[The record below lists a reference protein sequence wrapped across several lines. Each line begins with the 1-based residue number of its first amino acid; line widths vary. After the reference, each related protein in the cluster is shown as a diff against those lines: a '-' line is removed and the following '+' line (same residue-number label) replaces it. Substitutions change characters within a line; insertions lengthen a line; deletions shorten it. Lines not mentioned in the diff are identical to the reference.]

1 MRRVEADSGNVDV
14 KRLVVKIGTSSLMN
28 DTGELAIK
36 RIRSICA
43 DITAVAAEGID
54 VALVTSGAIGLGR
67 KRLRMQNR
75 PRTIPEKQAAAAVG
89 QSELVQVYDRVFAEF
104 GIVVGQ
110 VLVTRDDMKARGR
123 YLNLINTFRK
133 LFEFGVIPIVN
144 ENDTVAVE
152 ELRFENNDVLS
163 ALVACAIDADL
174 LVLLTDID
182 GFYTADPHTDQNA
195 TRYSVVDELTLD
207 ILEQATGPASSYG
220 TGGFRTKLEA
230 ARICMSSGLEMVIAG
245 ADTENVISGVLSGW
259 EIGTRFVPQ
268 TSPLDRKEKMVCL
281 QPPDSRQ
288 SRRRR
293 RSQGGCQV

>member
-144 ENDTVAVE
+144 E
-152 ELRFENNDVLS
+152 
-163 ALVACAIDADL
+163 
-174 LVLLTDID
+174 
-182 GFYTADPHTDQNA
+182 
-195 TRYSVVDELTLD
+195 
-207 ILEQATGPASSYG
+207 
-220 TGGFRTKLEA
+220 
-230 ARICMSSGLEMVIAG
+230 
-245 ADTENVISGVLSGW
+245 
-259 EIGTRFVPQ
+259 
-268 TSPLDRKEKMVCL
+268 
-281 QPPDSRQ
+281 
-288 SRRRR
+288 
-293 RSQGGCQV
+293 